1 MVNKSG
7 KATFSVGV
15 VFGSIGGFMLGAVL
29 GRYVFSLTS
38 ILLATVTRRNAD
50 DNGRPKFEWLL
61 Q

>member
-7 KATFSVGV
+7 KTTFSFGV
-15 VFGSIGGFMLGAVL
+15 VLGSIGGFILGAAL
-29 GRYVFSLTS
+29 GRYMFSLAS
-38 ILLATVTRRNAD
+38 VLLATVTRRNAD